1 MVVSAHLAPVH
12 KLNLTQAR
20 TFKTIDEVLRC
31 KQGLVP
37 VRIGVFALGGHW
49 LDGRLGSD
57 PWLLI
62 LGVFVGFALGLVS
75 LVSKLSP
82 HGGARK
88 PNDDSHPKPED
99 PR

>member
-1 MVVSAHLAPVH
+1 MPAG
-12 KLNLTQAR
+12 R
-20 TFKTIDEVLRC
+20 TPLRRTNGGDTDLSRYAGVGM
-31 KQGLVP
+31 QFAAT
-37 VRIGVFALGGHW
+37 IGVFAFGGHW

-75 LVSKLSP
+75 LHSKLSP
-82 HGGARK
+82 SGGARK
-88 PNDDSHPKPED
+88 PNDDSHPKPEE